1 MQETA
6 LVDMANFQNHVA
18 VTSSARG
25 GYNIL
30 VEGEGDEDDDGEEV
44 DHGANGAHTFWDLNR
59 IGLA

>member
-6 LVDMANFQNHVA
+6 LIDVVNLENDIA

-25 GYNIL
+25 GYNVL
-30 VEGEGDEDDDGEEV
+30 VEGEGNEYDDGEEV
-44 DHGANGAHTFWDLNR
+44 DHGADGAHTFRDLNR